1 MDRSTIRGKSDA
13 VVVPV
18 DARSAYI
25 NALAL
30 LIQQT
35 YGMKKSDA
43 DLLADRLR
51 GAHALLRRN
60 KELLAAALVMIYD
73 NRGQIDSDRFTLFYN
88 EYANIIRK
96 NSTIEEEK
104 YMYALYRYVRYCS
117 LYYSGDTD
125 QI

>member
-30 LIQQT
+30 LIHQT

-60 KELLAAALVMIYD
+60 KELLAAALVMIYY
-73 NRGQIDSDRFTLFYN
+73 NRGRIDYDSFTMFYN

-96 NSTIEEEK
+96 NSNIEEEK
-104 YMYALYRYVRYCS
+104 HMYALYRYVRYCS

>member
-18 DARSAYI
+18 DARSVYI

-35 YGMKKSDA
+35 YGMKKSEA
-43 DLLADRLR
+43 YLLADRLR

-73 NRGQIDSDRFTLFYN
+73 NRGKIDYDSFPPFYN

>member
-13 VVVPV
+13 VVVTV

-35 YGMKKSDA
+35 YGMDKSEA
-43 DLLADRLR
+43 YLLADRLR

-73 NRGQIDSDRFTLFYN
+73 NRGKIDYDSFPPFYN

>member
-18 DARSAYI
+18 DAISVYI

-35 YGMKKSDA
+35 YGMKKA
-43 DLLADRLR
+43 EAYLLADRLR

-73 NRGQIDSDRFTLFYN
+73 NRGQIDSDSFPPFYN

>member
-18 DARSAYI
+18 DAISVYI

-35 YGMKKSDA
+35 YGMNKSEA
-43 DLLADRLR
+43 YLLADRLR

-73 NRGQIDSDRFTLFYN
+73 NRGKIDYDSFPPFYN